1 MRQTSLLLVITLM
14 LSVNQCNKLEAQRP
28 KKLAPGVLK
37 IIPANI
43 DPRDSYS
50 IPLPLE
56 GLESEAYTPNYA
68 PVLDTLHGQSKNVV
82 FFRDVFQYEYGFTGL
97 RQIRLNLVSTTG
109 SLAKENVWYMVF
121 RIRNTGK
128 NISYEK
134 VQEDQ
139 RFEHMKNQIKLNQ
152 DDFEIKS
159 KFIPHFYLNGWV
171 KKPGSDEYEEVSYR
185 DQIDPESLRL
195 IRQAEDRNR
204 FLLDKVEMMN
214 ARIPRV
220 KTAADDGIWGVAIW
234 RDVDPKID
242 FVNVNISGLTNAYR
256 IETTADGSRKFN
268 HRNLQLNFWRPGDTV
283 RQAEDQV
290 AYGIPLVDDPVRQIE
305 ICNRYKLP
313 GPLIRGYVVSRKA
326 DQNLLVVE
334 MDADIQFSTFK
345 STITPELDAGKLPE
359 SIAKAFENAG
369 VEVAAGAGVN
379 TDIAERKWNLR
390 GKTGGEDVEL
400 ILQVEPQYWEPA
412 GDRIKFINGLDYL
425 WNYR

>member
-1 MRQTSLLLVITLM
+1 MRQTSLILVIAFLISACHCIET
-14 LSVNQCNKLEAQRP
+14 EAQQP

-37 IIPANI
+37 VIPANI
-43 DPRDSYS
+43 DARDSYS

-68 PVLDTLHGQSKNVV
+68 PVLETLNGQSKNVV
-82 FFRDVFQYEYGFTGL
+82 FFRDVWQYEFGFTGL
-97 RQIRLNLVSTTG
+97 RQIRLNLVSTEG
-109 SLAKENVWYMVF
+109 NLEEKNVWYMIY

-128 NISYEK
+128 NVSYEK

-139 RFEHMKNQIKLNQ
+139 RFEHLKNQIKLNQ
-152 DDFEIKS
+152 DDFDIQS
-159 KFIPHFYLNGWV
+159 RFIPHFYLNGWV
-171 KKPGSDEYEEVSYR
+171 KQPGSNEYQEVSYR
-185 DQIDPESLRL
+185 DIIDPEALRL

-214 ARIPRV
+214 ARVPKV
-220 KTAADDGIWGVAIW
+220 KSAADDGIWGVAIW
-234 RDVDPKID
+234 RGVDPKID
-242 FVNVNISGLTNAYR
+242 FVNVNIRGLTNAYR

-334 MDADIQFSTFK
+334 MDADIQFSTFQ
-345 STITPELDAGKLPE
+345 STITPDLDGGKLPD
-359 SIAKAFENAG
+359 SIRKAFENAG
-369 VEVAAGAGVN
+369 VEVEDGVGVN

-390 GKTGGEDVEL
+390 GKAGGEDVEL

-412 GDRIKFINGLDYL
+412 VDRIKFINSLDYL